1 MTWVDVAVL
10 GVLAVSGLLA
20 VLRGF
25 VREVLGIAAW
35 IGALALAT
43 WAEPVARAKV
53 LQWLP
58 HQPGLA
64 QPLAFGGVFLVALIV
79 LLLVSHAISKLV
91 RQSALGGLDRILGL
105 VFGIARGAALVVLAY
120 ILAQMVVPIESWP
133 APVLASRSL
142 PFAYQGA
149 AWAVAWLPPSYR
161 PKLAPP
167 PAHPGAPALG
177 GSIPAVP
184 RVSLPAAATQEN
196 TPK

>member
-1 MTWVDVAVL
+1 MTWVDIAVL

-20 VLRGF
+20 ILRGF

-35 IGALALAT
+35 VGALALAT
-43 WAEPVARAKV
+43 WAEPAARARV
-53 LQWLP
+53 LLWLP
-58 HQPGLA
+58 HQPALA
-64 QPLAFGGVFLVALIV
+64 QPLAFGGVFLGALIL
-79 LLLVSHAISKLV
+79 LLLVSHTISKVV
-91 RQSALGGLDRILGL
+91 RRSALGGLDRMLGL
-105 VFGIARGAALVVLAY
+105 VFGVARGAALVVLAY

-149 AWAVAWLPPSYR
+149 AWAIAWLPQSYR

-167 PAHPGAPALG
+167 PAPSGSTPLGAMVGAL
-177 GSIPAVP
+177 P
-184 RVSLPAAATQEN
+184 RITAPAAAPPEN